1 MGQISHQVVWRDG
14 SCGLRLKATL
24 STQAKERERVEL
36 DRKANKDRHALLEL
50 AKRGDHKSTAHIKL
64 PKITIERRTTSVEYL
79 FGSNTVDVVPFSTTP
94 KQETNVDQKPRAI
107 FGIDKTNVDTATPT
121 LRKKNASYMPK

>member
-50 AKRGDHKSTAHIKL
+50 AKRGDQSPKSKVQIAFASTDSIIKHAGFDRRHFY
-64 PKITIERRTTSVEYL
+64 TISELNNTNAEEEVY
-79 FGSNTVDVVPFSTTP
+79 FGLDEA
-94 KQETNVDQKPRAI
+94 KC
-107 FGIDKTNVDTATPT
+107 
-121 LRKKNASYMPK
+121 